1 MRIALAQTNP
11 TIGDFERNMAK
22 MKDAINR
29 SKNSHCDLVIFPEL
43 AIMGYP
49 PRDLLE
55 KEDFVQSNIEALNG
69 LMKGSEGI
77 GVICGFVD
85 RNTSDVGKPLYNSA
99 VFFHD
104 SNIILK
110 VHKRLL
116 PFYDVFDE
124 TRYFEPGPPTS
135 PVTFNKRRIGITI
148 CEDIWTN
155 GVFKRRLYPSDP
167 VQELV
172 KGGAEFLVNISASP
186 YHVGKR
192 EIRWEILRSIASK
205 YKVLVIFV
213 NQVGGNDDLLFDGN
227 SLVISPDGHVVA
239 MAKDF
244 EEDLV
249 FFDTE
254 TQKGEIHPV
263 AQTDSESILKALI
276 MGTRDY
282 VTKSAFKKVLVALS
296 GGVDSSLV
304 AYIAT
309 KALGKENV
317 LGVAMPS
324 PYSSKE
330 SKEDALKLSKNL
342 GILFEIIPIS
352 NIFQAYLA
360 ELSPAFKGM
369 AEDVTEENI
378 QARIRGNILM
388 ALSNKFGYL
397 VLSTGN
403 KSELAAGYCTL
414 YGDMS
419 GGLAVISDVP
429 KTMVYELARYIN
441 RGGEIIPQRIL
452 EKPPSAELKPGQLD
466 QDTLPPYEILDGIL
480 REYIEHNK
488 SPSEIIKEGYD
499 PEIVRDVIKKVDR
512 NEYKR
517 KQAAPGL
524 RVTTKAFGY
533 GRRYPIARG

>member
-11 TIGDFERNMAK
+11 TIGNFERNIAK
-22 MKDAINR
+22 IKDAINR
-29 SKNSHCDLVIFPEL
+29 SRSSHCDLVIFPEL

-49 PRDLLE
+49 PKDLLE
-55 KEDFVQSNIEALNG
+55 KEDFVQGNLQALNG
-69 LMKGSEGI
+69 LMKESEGI

-85 RNTSDVGKPLYNSA
+85 RNESSVGKSLYNSA
-99 VFFHD
+99 VFFQE

-135 PVTFNKRRIGITI
+135 PITFNERLIGITI

-155 GVFKRRLYPSDP
+155 EVFKRKLYPSDP

-172 KGGAEFLVNISASP
+172 KGGAELLVNISASP
-186 YHVGKR
+186 YHIGKR
-192 EIRWEILRSIASK
+192 EIRWEILRNIASK
-205 YKVLVIFV
+205 YKISVIFV

-227 SLVISPDGHVVA
+227 SLAINPDGHIVA
-239 MAKDF
+239 MARDF

-263 AQTDSESILKALI
+263 TKTDSESILKALV

-282 VTKSAFKKVLVALS
+282 VTKCGFQKILVALS

-324 PYSSKE
+324 PYSSRE
-330 SKEDALKLSKNL
+330 SMEDALKLSENL
-342 GILFEIIPIS
+342 GISFETIPIS
-352 NIFQAYLA
+352 NIFQTYLN
-360 ELSPAFKGM
+360 ELSPAFKGR

-378 QARIRGNILM
+378 QARIRGNLLM

-414 YGDMS
+414 YGDMT

-441 RGGEIIPQRIL
+441 RHGEIIPQRIL

-480 REYIEHNK
+480 RAYIEHNK

-499 PEIVRDVIKKVDR
+499 PEIVREVIKKVDR

-524 RVTTKAFGY
+524 KVTTKAFGY